1 MNDLELKAKIK
12 STFRVVESDKFYIQE
27 KQRLGWSY
35 HVNKNWSDDGNTTIS
50 NHPHTNLSSFPW
62 WYICISLTSSFA
74 LVGGVVS
81 FFIGILSNLITII
94 PLLICA
100 FIFFVCLFLLEY
112 IGTKEKKFSFEYSLL
127 CNAEEK
133 VNDLVNDR
141 IKGNEAKIK
150 KKEKKYHY
158 FYTTKQLRKEKLLK
172 IKK

>member
-35 HVNKNWSDDGNTTIS
+35 HVNKNWSDGN
-50 NHPHTNLSSFPW
+50 TNLSSFPW
-62 WYICISLTSSFA
+62 WYNLLAFIMFLAVS
-74 LVGGVVS
+74 GGAVS
-81 FFIGILSNLITII
+81 IIGVLSNLIVFFI
-94 PLLICA
+94 PLGICA
-100 FIFFVCLFLLEY
+100 FIFFTCLFLLEY

-127 CNAEEK
+127 CNAEKK

-141 IKGNEAKIK
+141 IKVNEAKIK

-158 FYTTKQLRKEKLLK
+158 FYTPKQLRKEKLLK